1 MTRALPMVPMRM
13 RFAGPDDYPAMRA
26 LAGAW
31 FPAETLIDPAVYRHL
46 LAAGTIHA
54 RILPREDGLAGYY
67 ALWPLTSAAY
77 ESLRR
82 GEKRERDLAVGDIV
96 APQDPRAGV
105 LYVSDVCAAPGAS
118 GLVLLRDM
126 QRTLVELLCA
136 HPHIT
141 RVAAW
146 AFTAQGAQLAARLGM
161 RPVAHNA
168 ALVETMSTAIMTR
181 LLAPRRQG

>member
-1 MTRALPMVPMRM
+1 MTPVRVMMMRT
-13 RFAGPDDYPAMRA
+13 AGPGDYPALRA

-31 FPAETLIDPAVYRHL
+31 FPAETLLDAALYRNL
-46 LAAGTIHA
+46 LAAGTILA

-67 ALWPLTSAAY
+67 ALWPLTAAAY

-96 APQDPRAGV
+96 APQDTRACV
-105 LYVSDVCAAPGAS
+105 LYVSDVCVAPGAS

-126 QRTLVELLCA
+126 QRTLVELLRA

-161 RPVAHNA
+161 RSVAQNA
-168 ALVETMSTAIMTR
+168 ALVETTSTAIMTR
-181 LLAPRRQG
+181 LVRQGDRDDRI